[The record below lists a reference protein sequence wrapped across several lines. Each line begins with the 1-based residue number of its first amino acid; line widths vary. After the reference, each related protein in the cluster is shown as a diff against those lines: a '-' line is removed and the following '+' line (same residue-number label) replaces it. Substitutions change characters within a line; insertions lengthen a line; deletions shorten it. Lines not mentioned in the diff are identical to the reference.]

1 MEKYDFDSTVNRR
14 GSGSVKWDEA
24 ANGDIL
30 PLWVAD
36 MDFKTAPPIIR
47 ALEKRVQ
54 HGVFGYTLV
63 TDSYY
68 DALIAWFK
76 RKHRFDIQRQW
87 VIYTSG
93 VVPAL
98 SAAIKATTRPG
109 DKVLVQTPVYNCFF
123 SSIRNNGCVMAENH
137 LVYEEGTYHIDFDD
151 FEAKAADKDVKV
163 FVLCNPHN
171 PAGRVWTKGELT
183 QLGEICIRHGVTV
196 ISDEIH
202 CELVMPGYKYTP
214 FASISDDFLHNS
226 ITCSSPSK
234 AFNTAGLQIANI
246 VVEDAGLRQRIDRA
260 ININEVCD
268 VNPFGVVA
276 LQAAYNEGEEW
287 LSQLLEYIHGNYIFM
302 CDYMARHLPMLKP
315 VKLEGTYLAWI
326 DCSALGMD
334 ADTICRH
341 LLDRCHLWLNS
352 GTMYG
357 ETELPFIRINLACP
371 RQTLSEALDRM
382 RF

>member
-1 MEKYDFDSTVNRR
+1 M
-14 GSGSVKWDEA
+14 
-24 ANGDIL
+24 
-30 PLWVAD
+30 
-36 MDFKTAPPIIR
+36 
-47 ALEKRVQ
+47 
-54 HGVFGYTLV
+54 
-63 TDSYY
+63 
-68 DALIAWFK
+68 
-76 RKHRFDIQRQW
+76 
-87 VIYTSG
+87 
-93 VVPAL
+93 
-98 SAAIKATTRPG
+98 
-109 DKVLVQTPVYNCFF
+109 
-123 SSIRNNGCVMAENH
+123 
-137 LVYEEGTYHIDFDD
+137 
-151 FEAKAADKDVKV
+151 
-163 FVLCNPHN
+163 
-171 PAGRVWTKGELT
+171 TKGELT
-183 QLGEICIRHGVTV
+183 RLGEICIRHGVTV

-268 VNPFGVVA
+268 VNPFGVAA

-334 ADTICRH
+334 ADAICRH
-341 LLDRCHLWLNS
+341 LLHRCHLWLNS

-357 ETELPFIRINLACP
+357 ETEQPFIRINLACP